1 MVVQT
6 AYPRLFEPL
15 NLGHVTLRN
24 RIAMMPHA
32 VMFGGGY
39 GSAIDRTVAYHVERA
54 KGGAALIIMSNF
66 LMPES
71 WKTMGS
77 WGGALETTPLGGLD
91 LANDTSLQ
99 PEYTRMIAEITGH
112 GAHFVAQLNA
122 SGRQLRSPG
131 TTQFG
136 LPLFAPSPLAC
147 PRTGEIPKEMDQGDI
162 EEYIV
167 TMVDAALNMQ
177 GAGAAGVELFAA
189 QGYLLHEFLSPVT
202 NKRTDAYGGSL
213 DNRMRFLMDTLT
225 EVRAAVG
232 DDFLIGVRMNAVDEV
247 PGGLTIDDATEIARR
262 LRVVGASYVN
272 VSGLTSLH
280 YPGWISDITAPTA
293 QFAPYA
299 AQIRQAAGG
308 MPVCVSSRI
317 ATPEDAEAVLAEG
330 QADMIGMARALISDP
345 EWPRKAARGDR
356 AGIRLCTYSNQT
368 CIVGLDRG
376 RGMGCIHNTAVGRE
390 AQLGIGKMRNAARP
404 CKVAVIGGGPS
415 GMAAARIAAERGHD
429 VTLFEASGALGGQ
442 NLMTA
447 EIGSR
452 RGYGEIHRWQAE
464 MLDRAGV
471 TIRLGIRAEADA
483 IAEEG
488 FAVAVVAAGSEPR
501 ADGYTSLRPGAD
513 GIPGADDACV
523 ATVWDAFQDP
533 ERFSGEVIVVEDDPH
548 LSGTAAAEKLAAHGC
563 RVTIITPHMHAGADL
578 PVHHAPQLYRKLAR
592 TGISVRPATFVTQ
605 ILPDA
610 VLCED
615 RFGGAK
621 TRLDHD
627 GAIVLAMGNVARNGL
642 ADPLRVLGL
651 EVHVVG
657 DALAPRQV
665 DHAIVDGE
673 RAGWMIGSGG
683 NDAEA

>member
-1 MVVQT
+1 MGTT
-6 AYPRLFEPL
+6 AYPQLFNPL
-15 NLGHVTLRN
+15 TIGHVTLRN

-32 VMFGGGY
+32 VMFGAGY
-39 GSAIDRTVAYHVERA
+39 GSTIDRTAAYHIERA

-66 LMPES
+66 LMPKS
-71 WKTMGS
+71 WKTLGS

-99 PEYTRMIAEITGH
+99 PEYARMIGQITGH

-147 PRTGEIPKEMDQGDI
+147 PRTGEIPKEMDHGDI
-162 EEYIV
+162 EEYIE

-177 GAGAAGVELFAA
+177 GANAAGVELFAA

-202 NKRTDAYGGSL
+202 NKRTDDYGGSL
-213 DNRMRFLMDTLT
+213 DNRMRFLMDTLVA
-225 EVRAAVG
+225 VRRATG
-232 DDFLIGVRMNAVDEV
+232 NDFLIGVRMNSVDEV
-247 PGGLTIDDATEIARR
+247 PGGLTIDDSIEIARR
-262 LRVVGASYVN
+262 LRVGGASYVN

-299 AQIRQAAGG
+299 ARIREAADE

-317 ATPEDAEAVLAEG
+317 ATPEDAEAVLAQG
-330 QADMIGMARALISDP
+330 QADFIGMARALISDP
-345 EWPRKAARGDR
+345 EWPAKAQRGDR

-376 RGMGCIHNTAVGRE
+376 RGVGCIHNTAVGRE
-390 AQLGIGKMRNAARP
+390 AQLGMGAMRPAARLV
-404 CKVAVIGGGPS
+404 KVAVIGGGPA
-415 GMAAARIAAERGHD
+415 GMAASRIAAERGHD

-447 EIGSR
+447 AIESR
-452 RGYGEIHRWQAE
+452 RGYSEIHRWQAE
-464 MLDRAGV
+464 MLNRAGV
-471 TIRLGIRAEADA
+471 IIRMNTEATSEALAD
-483 IAEEG
+483 EG
-488 FAVAVVAAGSEPR
+488 FTAAVVATGSVPR
-501 ADGYTSLRPGAD
+501 SDGYTSLRPGAT
-513 GIPGADDACV
+513 GIPGANDARV
-523 ATVWDAFQDP
+523 ATVWEAFQQP
-533 ERFSGEVIVVEDDPH
+533 ERFSGDVIIVEDDPH
-548 LSGTAAAEKLAAHGC
+548 LSGTAAAERLASRGC

-592 TGISVRPATFVTQ
+592 MNVAVRPATFITR
-605 ILPDA
+605 IERGA
-610 VLCED
+610 VICED
-615 RFGGAK
+615 RFGGQE
-621 TRLDHD
+621 TRLDHT
-627 GAIVLAMGNVARNGL
+627 GAIVLAMGNVARNAL
-642 ADPLRVLGL
+642 ADPLRAQGI

-657 DALAPRQV
+657 DALSPRQV

-673 RAGWMIGSGG
+673 RAGWMIGTGG
-683 NDAEA
+683 NDAET